1 MKACNGYKIRNT
13 APGTCCHPV
22 ARGDLSHYTPGPL
35 PWNDLMLS
43 GNLTLPRQ
51 SYKWTKWALT
61 SQAKVN
67 RMILCFGTQIL
78 DRPLLQAPMCQNYF
92 NPSVS
97 EFWHFGT
104 CTKFWIQASAPPR
117 TICRAVVTLHCH
129 QISMLNTILSLIA
142 YNTSIDICIVDF
154 SPPKCL
160 PYLIFGFFLG
170 YNLRDQSYQKL
181 PPRLIEFRRQRLSTD
196 PDMFEDKNF
205 WTF

>member
-1 MKACNGYKIRNT
+1 
-13 APGTCCHPV
+13 
-22 ARGDLSHYTPGPL
+22 
-35 PWNDLMLS
+35 MLS
-43 GNLTLPRQ
+43 GNLTLPHQ
-51 SYKWTKWALT
+51 SYKWTKWALLTKPNLRQKCSIFWNPWQISQTDLCCKHHLSELLLICVKIVTFWKPAKFWEIT
-61 SQAKVN
+61 SAVWH
-67 RMILCFGTQIL
+67 
-78 DRPLLQAPMCQNYF
+78 
-92 NPSVS
+92 PSVRVLT
-97 EFWHFGT
+97 FWG
-104 CTKFWIQASAPPR
+104 CTKVWIQASAPPR